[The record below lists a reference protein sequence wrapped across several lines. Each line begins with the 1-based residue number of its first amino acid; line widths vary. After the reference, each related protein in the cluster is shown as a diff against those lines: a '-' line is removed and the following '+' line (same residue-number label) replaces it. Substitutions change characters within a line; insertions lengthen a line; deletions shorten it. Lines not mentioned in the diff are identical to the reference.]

1 MRLKASDTG
10 GIWPYEKR
18 LTPRYFIPPQ
28 SGPMGVLKRLL
39 RQIPD
44 HVDDYF
50 SYLYISP
57 HTKDNLPNFLRRLP
71 YAELKEDELVE
82 WHDGENLFE
91 DLPLLSQINAERE
104 RKMRAYLAQCDA
116 D

>member
-39 RQIPD
+39 TKIGQELAPICESKPVEGFR
-44 HVDDYF
+44 DYVMDKWKQ
-50 SYLYISP
+50 
-57 HTKDNLPNFLRRLP
+57 HLPKP
-71 YAELKEDELVE
+71 ETE
-82 WHDGENLFE
+82 
-91 DLPLLSQINAERE
+91 
-104 RKMRAYLAQCDA
+104 
-116 D
+116 

>member
-39 RQIPD
+39 RKP
-44 HVDDYF
+44 
-50 SYLYISP
+50 
-57 HTKDNLPNFLRRLP
+57 T
-71 YAELKEDELVE
+71 
-82 WHDGENLFE
+82 GE
-91 DLPLLSQINAERE
+91 R
-104 RKMRAYLAQCDA
+104 YLALEYVPSILRGCLKTIFFT
-116 D
+116 

>member
-39 RQIPD
+39 RD
-44 HVDDYF
+44 
-50 SYLYISP
+50 
-57 HTKDNLPNFLRRLP
+57 PNSSKAAKSVAASALT
-71 YAELKEDELVE
+71 
-82 WHDGENLFE
+82 
-91 DLPLLSQINAERE
+91 Q
-104 RKMRAYLAQCDA
+104 RANQKKSN
-116 D
+116 

>member
-39 RQIPD
+39 KQFFGEFTLHDFIHPLSVIAFDIICYR
-44 HVDDYF
+44 
-50 SYLYISP
+50 
-57 HTKDNLPNFLRRLP
+57 FL
-71 YAELKEDELVE
+71 
-82 WHDGENLFE
+82 NTF
-91 DLPLLSQINAERE
+91 
-104 RKMRAYLAQCDA
+104 
-116 D
+116 

>member
-39 RQIPD
+39 INE
-44 HVDDYF
+44 
-50 SYLYISP
+50 
-57 HTKDNLPNFLRRLP
+57 TKRNP
-71 YAELKEDELVE
+71 
-82 WHDGENLFE
+82 
-91 DLPLLSQINAERE
+91 E
-104 RKMRAYLAQCDA
+104 RKLVGRN
-116 D
+116 

>member
-39 RQIPD
+39 SKIKMGIVLLEAKGNR
-44 HVDDYF
+44 Y
-50 SYLYISP
+50 
-57 HTKDNLPNFLRRLP
+57 
-71 YAELKEDELVE
+71 
-82 WHDGENLFE
+82 E
-91 DLPLLSQINAERE
+91 DLAPLMNQVNTALRTIEKGQVISV
-104 RKMRAYLAQCDA
+104 RA
-116 D
+116 